1 MKFIR
6 NVMNETKLRKLIKL
20 NFYFLIFEIR
30 KNMPSRIYY
39 YALSDKFTRYSRIDL
54 TFKSM
59 LPYILFVFFILVPII
74 EIAITD
80 INQKELD
87 CNPSLGLN
95 IVEWS
100 YSKNIFIMMLSML
113 MVTYLLFSKHSV
125 MRYFLRISIFIANF
139 FILIWLIV
147 GIVLIYSEC
156 LYYIS
161 DTMSFFNFFNILF
174 GMITVLLSLYI
185 VYDSFSVEEIPLLD
199 ASHV

>member
-1 MKFIR
+1 MQ
-6 NVMNETKLRKLIKL
+6 
-20 NFYFLIFEIR
+20 
-30 KNMPSRIYY
+30 Y
-39 YALSDKFTRYSRIDL
+39 YALTDNFTIYSQINL
-54 TFKSM
+54 TFKSI

-74 EIAITD
+74 EIVVTD

-87 CNPSLGLN
+87 CNPSMGLN

-113 MVTYLLFSKHSV
+113 MVTYLLFSKHSI

-147 GIVLIYSEC
+147 GIILIYSEC
-156 LYYIS
+156 IYYIS

-174 GMITVLLSLYI
+174 GMLTVGLSLYI
-185 VYDSFSVEEIPLLD
+185 VYDSFSIEEIPLLD

>member
-1 MKFIR
+1 
-6 NVMNETKLRKLIKL
+6 
-20 NFYFLIFEIR
+20 
-30 KNMPSRIYY
+30 MPSRIHY

-54 TFKSM
+54 TFKSI
-59 LPYILFVFFILVPII
+59 LPYILFVFFILVPIV

-80 INQKELD
+80 INQKELE
-87 CNPSLGLN
+87 CNPSMGLN

-113 MVTYLLFSKHSV
+113 MVTYLLFSKHSI

-139 FILIWLIV
+139 FIVIWLIV

-156 LYYIS
+156 VYYIS

-174 GMITVLLSLYI
+174 GMLTVGLSLYI
-185 VYDSFSVEEIPLLD
+185 VYDSFNIEEIPLLD

>member
-1 MKFIR
+1 
-6 NVMNETKLRKLIKL
+6 MNETKLRKLIKL

>member
-1 MKFIR
+1 MQ
-6 NVMNETKLRKLIKL
+6 
-20 NFYFLIFEIR
+20 
-30 KNMPSRIYY
+30 Y
-39 YALSDKFTRYSRIDL
+39 YALTDNFTIYSQINL
-54 TFKSM
+54 TFKSI

-74 EIAITD
+74 EIVVTD

-87 CNPSLGLN
+87 CNPSMGLN

-113 MVTYLLFSKHSV
+113 MVTYLLFSKHSI

-147 GIVLIYSEC
+147 GIILIYSEC
-156 LYYIS
+156 IYYIS

-174 GMITVLLSLYI
+174 GMLTVGLSLYI
-185 VYDSFSVEEIPLLD
+185 VYDSFSIEEIPLL
-199 ASHV
+199 ASSNV

>member
-1 MKFIR
+1 
-6 NVMNETKLRKLIKL
+6 
-20 NFYFLIFEIR
+20 
-30 KNMPSRIYY
+30 MPSRIHY

-59 LPYILFVFFILVPII
+59 IPYILFVFFILIPIV
-74 EIAITD
+74 EICVTD
-80 INQKELD
+80 VNQKELD
-87 CNPSLGLN
+87 CNPSMGLN

-156 LYYIS
+156 VYYIS
-161 DTMSFFNFFNILF
+161 DAMSFFNFFNILF
-174 GMITVLLSLYI
+174 GMANVLLSLYI